1 MDIEYLFYLYVCMLI
16 HHSILKQFFSYTS
29 PKWCILIEQHSVL
42 LQIIV
47 AKTVAKHQK
56 QEDSDIE
63 LWVRM

>member
-1 MDIEYLFYLYVCMLI
+1 MDIEYFFYLYIYMLI
-16 HHSILKQFFSYTS
+16 HHSILKLFFSYAS

-47 AKTVAKHQK
+47 AKTLAKQQK